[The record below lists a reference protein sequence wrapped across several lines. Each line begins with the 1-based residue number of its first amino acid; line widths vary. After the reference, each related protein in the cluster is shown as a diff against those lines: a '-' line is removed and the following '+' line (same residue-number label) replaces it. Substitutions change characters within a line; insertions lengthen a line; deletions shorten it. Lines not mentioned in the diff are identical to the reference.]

1 MNTRWW
7 LVPVTVAVALM
18 LAMMPLPDLIA
29 PLRPDWV
36 ALVVLYWAIAV
47 PERFGLVFAWT
58 AGLLLD
64 VSTGTLLGQHA
75 LGLVLVV
82 AIALR
87 LHQRLRI
94 FPPAQQTLAIVV
106 LLFFKQMIVLWTSGV
121 ADRAPPEAWMHM
133 LSPLP
138 ALIFWPLVF
147 VILRDLRRRH
157 GIN

>member
-1 MNTRWW
+1 MNARWL
-7 LVPVTVAVALM
+7 LVPATVAVALM
-18 LAMMPLPDLIA
+18 LTMMPLPEA
-29 PLRPDWV
+29 VEPLRPDWV
-36 ALVVLYWAIAV
+36 TMVVLYWAIAV
-47 PERFGLVFAWT
+47 PERFGMVFAWT

-75 LGLVLVV
+75 LALVLVV

-94 FPPAQQTLAIVV
+94 FPPAQQTLTIVA
-106 LLFFKQMIVLWTSGV
+106 LLIFKQVIVLWTSGV
-121 ADRAPPEAWMHM
+121 ADRAPQEAWMHM
-133 LSPLP
+133 LAPLL
-138 ALIFWPLVF
+138 ALVFWPLVF

>member
-1 MNTRWW
+1 MNARWW
-7 LVPVTVAVALM
+7 LVPATVAVALM
-18 LAMMPLPDLIA
+18 LTMVPLPEAIE

-75 LGLVLVV
+75 LALVLVV
-82 AIALR
+82 AVALR
-87 LHQRLRI
+87 LHQRLRL
-94 FPPAQQTLAIVV
+94 FPPAQQTLVIVA
-106 LLFFKQMIVLWTSGV
+106 LLFFKQVIVLWTSGV
-121 ADRAPPEAWMHM
+121 TNRAPEEAWMHM
-133 LSPLP
+133 LAPLL
-138 ALIFWPLVF
+138 ALAFWPLVF
-147 VILRDLRRRH
+147 IILRDLRRRH

>member
-18 LAMMPLPDLIA
+18 LAMMPLPDSVA

-47 PERFGLVFAWT
+47 PDRFGLVFAWT

-87 LHQRLRI
+87 VHQRLRI

-106 LLFFKQMIVLWTSGV
+106 LLFLKQMIVLWTSGV
-121 ADRAPPEAWMHM
+121 ADRAPQEAWMHM
-133 LSPLP
+133 LSPLL

>member
-1 MNTRWW
+1 MNARWW
-7 LVPVTVAVALM
+7 LVPATVAVALM
-18 LAMMPLPDLIA
+18 LTMVPLPEAIE

-75 LGLVLVV
+75 LALVLVV

-87 LHQRLRI
+87 LHQRLRL
-94 FPPAQQTLAIVV
+94 FPPAQQTLVIVV
-106 LLFFKQMIVLWTSGV
+106 LLFFKQVVVLWTSGV
-121 ADRAPPEAWMHM
+121 TNRAPEEAWMHM
-133 LSPLP
+133 LAPLL
-138 ALIFWPLVF
+138 ALAFWPLVF
-147 VILRDLRRRH
+147 IILRDLRRRH

>member
-1 MNTRWW
+1 MNARWW
-7 LVPVTVAVALM
+7 LVPATVAVALM
-18 LAMMPLPDLIA
+18 LTMVPLPEAIE

-47 PERFGLVFAWT
+47 PERFGLVFAWI

-75 LGLVLVV
+75 LALVLVV

-87 LHQRLRI
+87 LHQRLRL
-94 FPPAQQTLAIVV
+94 FPPAQQTLVIVV
-106 LLFFKQMIVLWTSGV
+106 LLFFKQVVILWTSGV
-121 ADRAPPEAWMHM
+121 TNRAPEEAWMYM
-133 LSPLP
+133 LAPLL
-138 ALIFWPLVF
+138 ALAFWPLVF
-147 VILRDLRRRH
+147 IILRDLRRRH

>member
-1 MNTRWW
+1 MNARWW
-7 LVPVTVAVALM
+7 LVPATVAVALM
-18 LAMMPLPDLIA
+18 LTMVPLPEAIE

-75 LGLVLVV
+75 LALVLVV

-87 LHQRLRI
+87 LHQRLRL
-94 FPPAQQTLAIVV
+94 FPPAQQTLVIVV
-106 LLFFKQMIVLWTSGV
+106 LLFFKQVVILWTSGV
-121 ADRAPPEAWMHM
+121 TNRAPEEAWMHM
-133 LSPLP
+133 LAPLF
-138 ALIFWPLVF
+138 ALAFWPLVF
-147 VILRDLRRRH
+147 IILRDLRRRH